1 MQSTRFIESEWIG
14 QGKVYNVA
22 EILEHVSDEKAK
34 LLSIRFRSP
43 HRVIPPTIPDT
54 QAAWALHNSLNS
66 YQSRSDIDIT
76 VSANNIP
83 QTTRI
88 PLKILK
94 ELSMAVLKL
103 EEDIGPTLTF
113 CDRLEAG
120 TSPQYSATF
129 TDPNKRI

>member
-14 QGKVYNVA
+14 QGKVCNVA

-43 HRVIPPTIPDT
+43 HRVIPPIIPDT

-66 YQSRSDIDIT
+66 YQSRLDIDIT

-88 PLKILK
+88 PLK
-94 ELSMAVLKL
+94 ELSTAVLKL

-113 CDRLEAG
+113 RDRPEAG

-129 TDPNKRI
+129 TDLNKRI